1 MISKK
6 PTYCSFKSI
15 KNEGGE
21 NEIDVLEIEQ
31 EFSFSVKRIYFL
43 FATHNDLV
51 RGKHAHKNQKQIL
64 YKIKGRAKVLLLD
77 NIGVE
82 YSFNLENQPLYI
94 PENYWIELFM
104 EKGTEI
110 MCLAEQSYTNLQTIT
125 NKSVFLDNK

>member
-21 NEIDVLEIEQ
+21 KEIDVLEIEQ

-43 FATHNDLV
+43 YATHYDLV

-64 YKIKGRAKVLLLD
+64 YKTKGRAKVLLLD
-77 NIGVE
+77 NIGIE
-82 YSFNLENQPLYI
+82 YSFALENQPLYI
-94 PENYWIELFM
+94 PENYWIELSM

-110 MCLAEQSYTNLQTIT
+110 MCLAEQSYNDLQTIT